1 MELDPSPVL
10 ANLFLYYDESKWMKK
25 IIKIDIR
32 SARIFENTFRFV
44 DDSIMFSD
52 VGEFDQFSVQGYLS
66 SRIET

>member
-1 MELDPSPVL
+1 
-10 ANLFLYYDESKWMKK
+10 MKK

-32 SARIFENTFRFV
+32 SARIFANTFRFV
-44 DDSIMFSD
+44 DDLTVFSD

>member
-32 SARIFENTFRFV
+32 SARIFANTFRFV
-44 DDSIMFSD
+44 DDLTVFSD
-52 VGEFDQFSVQGYLS
+52 VGEFNQFSVQGYLS

>member
-10 ANLFLYYDESKWMKK
+10 ANLFLYYHESKWMKK

-32 SARIFENTFRFV
+32 SARIFANTFRFV
-44 DDSIMFSD
+44 DDSTMFSD

>member
-32 SARIFENTFRFV
+32 SARIFANTFRFV
-44 DDSIMFSD
+44 DDSTMFSD
-52 VGEFDQFSVQGYLS
+52 VGEFDQVSIQ
-66 SRIET
+66 